1 VADAPALEVL
11 APRALAGTLVAGD
24 DDTALLTLFDDPPPR
39 PAVGAHVRAIMVAS
53 LDGAATGADG
63 RSGSLGNA
71 ADRRVFGALRALA
84 DVVLVG
90 AGTVRTEGYADV
102 QVPDRLRAVRA
113 ARGRAE
119 RVELAVV
126 TGTGALPD
134 AVLDAG
140 PLVVT
145 ASGAAGLPQLRERV
159 GDRRIILADGVGP
172 AHDEAPTRVDVTAAV
187 RALAD
192 RGLTH
197 VHVEGGPSLL
207 HELQGAGIVDEL
219 CLTLAPVLVGPL
231 GRPLVGAWGG
241 RPDPPPAAASGL
253 ELLHLLRGGDT
264 LLGRWRVT

>member
-1 VADAPALEVL
+1 MRVAAAPALEVL
-11 APRALAGTLVAGD
+11 APRALAGTVVAGD
-24 DDTALLTLFDDPPPR
+24 DDTALLALFDDPPPR

-71 ADRRVFGALRALA
+71 ADRRLFGALRALA

-113 ARGRAE
+113 ARGRPD

-126 TGTGALPD
+126 TGRGDLPD

-140 PLVVT
+140 AVVLTTST
-145 ASGAAGLPQLRERV
+145 APGLPALRERL
-159 GDRRIILADGVGP
+159 GDERVIVADSPLPGV
-172 AHDEAPTRVDVTAAV
+172 VDVTAGV
-187 RALAD
+187 RALVG

-197 VHVEGGPSLL
+197 VHAEGGPGLL
-207 HELQGAGIVDEL
+207 REMLCAGLVDEL
-219 CLTLAPVLVGPL
+219 CLTLSPLLVGGL
-231 GRPLVGAWGG
+231 ARRRLVGDAGG
-241 RPDPPPAAASGL
+241 NVAEPIRL
-253 ELLHLLRGGDT
+253 ELLHLLQGGHS
-264 LLGRWRVT
+264 LLGRWRVA